1 MSALLLA
8 NPIAAAFV
16 APVQSRPTLRVNT
29 PMMAVA
35 EPMAEPPAAPKPMR
49 KAEWNPNG
57 LTVPSLPGPAE
68 LFSKQFEPVY
78 LRTAPAYLDGE
89 LPGDIGFD
97 PWALTVLAAPP
108 LSPDKLKAI
117 DAKSRTASERN
128 AQMLAMSEEEQ
139 QAKIEWMRNSEIKHG
154 RLAMLAIAGWPMAE
168 FASGRTL
175 AEATNGRAPSLFNG
189 HLLDYTPFLA
199 VVFGGMAAMEFLT
212 KDKAVK
218 DGDYG
223 FDPLGFA
230 SGIGADRTL
239 KLAEVKHGRAAMM
252 GITGFAVQEFFWGT
266 PVVQQ
271 TPFFFLPFG
280 GFTG

>member
-1 MSALLLA
+1 MSALMLA
-8 NPIAAAFV
+8 NPIATAFV
-16 APVQSRPTLRVNT
+16 APVQARPTLRANA

-35 EPMAEPPAAPKPMR
+35 EPVEAAAPPKPLR
-49 KAEWNPNG
+49 KAEWNPKS

-78 LRTAPAYLDGE
+78 LRVAPAYLDGE
-89 LPGDIGFD
+89 LAGDIGFD
-97 PWALTVLAAPP
+97 PWALTVLANPP
-108 LSPDKLKAI
+108 LSPDKLKEL
-117 DAKSRTASERN
+117 DGKSRTASERN
-128 AQMLAMSEEEQ
+128 ARMLAMSEEEQ
-139 QAKIEWMRNSEIKHG
+139 QAKLDWMRNSEIKHG
-154 RLAMLAIAGWPMAE
+154 RLAMLAVAGWPLSE
-168 FASGRTL
+168 FASGKSL
-175 AEATNGRAPSLFNG
+175 AAITNGRAPSLFNG
-189 HLLDYTPFLA
+189 HLLDYLPFLT
-199 VVFGGMAAMEFLT
+199 VFFGGLAAIEFLN

-252 GITGFAVQEFFWGT
+252 GITGFAVQEFVWGT